1 MGRRRRRRAKEP
13 VIAAASLCVVAVLS
27 GCSAAAS
34 PSGVSPS
41 GVSSSGVSS
50 SADPPA
56 PATVHSAAPSAAPHS
71 AGAALAFTVAGT
83 RPVLPGGSQDTH
95 AQTPDASCDSGTFAA
110 DKALGARVAHGFAL
124 AGLPVSADLLAH
136 FLKGKGTEVD
146 YRPGSPISKQ
156 ALASSA
162 FRTVDS
168 DVQEAIL
175 RQLKAGKAHVR
186 LSAAQLPTVA
196 FESRTSDLYWGFR
209 GTQGLTVTGSGRREN
224 GRYVGTLSYVIRDSY
239 GFPVG
244 DTLEGFGPPMRY
256 LQTACGAPQH
266 AGGARWFPDTITVTV
281 PFSRPA

>member
-1 MGRRRRRRAKEP
+1 MGRPRRRRAKEP
-13 VIAAASLCVVAVLS
+13 VIVAASLCVVAVLS
-27 GCSAAAS
+27 GCSAA
-34 PSGVSPS
+34 
-41 GVSSSGVSS
+41 SSSGAS

-56 PATVHSAAPSAAPHS
+56 PTIVHSAVPSAAHPAAHS
-71 AGAALAFTVAGT
+71 AGTASAFTVAGT
-83 RPVLPGGSQDTH
+83 RPVLPSGSQDTH
-95 AQTPDASCDSGTFAA
+95 AQTPAASCDSSTFAA
-110 DKALGARVAHGFAL
+110 DKALGARVAHGFGL
-124 AGLPVSADLLAH
+124 AGFPVSADLLTH

-146 YRPGSPISKQ
+146 YRAGSPISKQ
-156 ALASSA
+156 ARASGA
-162 FRTVDS
+162 FRAVDNE
-168 DVQEAIL
+168 VTEAIL
-175 RQLKAGKAHVR
+175 RQLKAGRAHVR

-196 FESRTSDLYWGFR
+196 FESGASDLYWGFR